1 MRSHWWVA
9 EPWQSAQQRENVGV
23 AQVTPST
30 MQGWRGWTFFFFLDF
45 VSTVSVCLTQEGL
58 CNCNYSLWWGIIGES
73 DTFISVYNRVNCPFK
88 LERCLGNAPAA
99 VSRDLMKRDCCL
111 LSWICCWLLFKTD
124 HCVQWAQL
132 ASREGFIKRSWWP
145 GCRGR
150 WFYCHDLCMTA
161 WWRCDTVVESWN

>member
-23 AQVTPST
+23 VQVTRRDGED
-30 MQGWRGWTFFFFLDF
+30 GWLFFFDF
-45 VSTVSVCLTQEGL
+45 VSTASVCLTQEGL
-58 CNCNYSLWWGIIGES
+58 CNCNYSFAMMANWRIWHR
-73 DTFISVYNRVNCPFK
+73 FISVYNRVKCPFK
-88 LERCLGNAPAA
+88 LERCLGNAPPPQF
-99 VSRDLMKRDCCL
+99 SRGLMKRDCCL

-150 WFYCHDLCMTA
+150 WSYCHHLCMTA
-161 WWRCDTVVESWN
+161 WLRCDTVVESWN